1 MELRPQVPEFEG
13 NAQSNIVQYWGF
25 FSKEEITRE
34 AGRLLMLDI
43 DFGRDCSLRCPTC
56 FRQTNPVD
64 DSHDEDLTFEELL
77 DVIRDA
83 RQLGLKEVKI
93 CGAGEP
99 FENPNLLRL
108 AHQLTNWN
116 IGLAIFTKGHV
127 LGDDGLAAKYFA
139 KEGITD
145 ARSLISKL
153 FRFKTSILVSFQ
165 SFKSNIQDTVVG
177 NVLGHTLRRNR
188 AVELLAKA
196 GFNKCSPTRLALC
209 TNPITKNN
217 FDELFEIYVW
227 CCKRNILPVVTT
239 LMVSGKQFNR
249 RFLNRI
255 DVTDLEKLEL
265 YTHIYAYNIRHGV
278 QTLDQIEREGIS
290 SMAGIHPCNQ
300 VAAGLYITCNGNVV
314 PCPGDCVNI
323 LGNVRKNSIVE
334 IWHNSPNYRL
344 RGTFN
349 CHCPPKAGKSLPRNL
364 YTAVLR
370 RLMAKFRDRIP
381 HISQAELCQV
391 GG

>member
-1 MELRPQVPEFEG
+1 MPEFEG
-13 NAQSNIVQYWGF
+13 NAQSNTVQYWGF

-43 DFGRDCSLRCPTC
+43 DFGRACSLRCPTC
-56 FRQTNPVD
+56 FRRTYPVD

-77 DVIRDA
+77 DVISDA

-165 SFKSNIQDTVVG
+165 SADPQIQDQMVG
-177 NVLGHTLRRNR
+177 GISGYTAKRNR
-188 AVELLAKA
+188 GLELLGEA
-196 GFNKCSPTRLALC
+196 GFNRTSPTRLALC

-227 CCKRNILPVVTT
+227 CCKRNIFHDWKPYATVNLHVT
-239 LMVSGKQFNR
+239 M
-249 RFLNRI
+249 RI
-255 DVTDLEKLEL
+255 D
-265 YTHIYAYNIRHGV
+265 G
-278 QTLDQIEREGIS
+278 
-290 SMAGIHPCNQ
+290 C
-300 VAAGLYITCNGNVV
+300 
-314 PCPGDCVNI
+314 
-323 LGNVRKNSIVE
+323 
-334 IWHNSPNYRL
+334 
-344 RGTFN
+344 
-349 CHCPPKAGKSLPRNL
+349 
-364 YTAVLR
+364 
-370 RLMAKFRDRIP
+370 
-381 HISQAELCQV
+381 
-391 GG
+391 